1 MNQQTLIF
9 LGPQGSGKGTHAI
22 ELQNDLAKLDPSIP
36 VVHFEMGKNLREI
49 AAQGSY
55 TGELLKEIISRGELV
70 PFNISSSVLS
80 SYLMQH
86 MHGNEHLIIDG
97 FPRSD
102 TQMEVLDATMAFYK
116 RENPTVVHINI
127 SDEEG
132 LKRLLLRGRADDT
145 EDFPC
150 FVDVPPHHQRIAVV
164 EAQRDGPDRHRAGRL
179 VIAAYQQHA
188 PRRDADIKS
197 VRQERDVARNSISVR
212 VEHAGELHA
221 AGILLEMILKRADQ
235 AIARQSGEEADLR
248 CDHAI
253 GTRDQVVVDLEV
265 DEPEQYRDEDREQAC
280 QCGSPVKRVRAY
292 ELHLTLR
299 ILPSDALAGPRKL
312 KETPKV
318 LREE

>member
-1 MNQQTLIF
+1 VNQQTLIF

-145 EDFPC
+145 EENI
-150 FVDVPPHHQRIAVV
+150 RKRLAWT
-164 EAQRDGPDRHRAGRL
+164 RA
-179 VIAAYQQHA
+179 
-188 PRRDADIKS
+188 
-197 VRQERDVARNSISVR
+197 EW
-212 VEHAGELHA
+212 E
-221 AGILLEMILKRADQ
+221 
-235 AIARQSGEEADLR
+235 
-248 CDHAI
+248 
-253 GTRDQVVVDLEV
+253 
-265 DEPEQYRDEDREQAC
+265 
-280 QCGSPVKRVRAY
+280 
-292 ELHLTLR
+292 R
-299 ILPSDALAGPRKL
+299 ILERLNKNPIYRVLEIDGDHSIDEVHRDILAQLKL
-312 KETPKV
+312 A
-318 LREE
+318 